1 MKKFLSNLLIVGA
14 FVLPTM
20 PAHAGEWKKIVIG
33 MDVSYAPWAY
43 TDANGK
49 FLGYE
54 VDLANDLCKR
64 MEVECELTSQPWD
77 TIIPSL
83 QAGKFDAII
92 AGMNITEEQLK
103 EIDFSVSYAAS
114 PRAFLTTKSS
124 KFANLPLGESIL
136 DLEKDADSATKQIDA
151 VRSELPGSTL
161 GVLTASANT
170 LFVEKNFADVAE
182 IRQYKTAEQYVL
194 DLQAGRIDIAFDTLP
209 YLMGVLKGADGG
221 DMVVVGPK
229 LAGGLLGAGAGVGLR
244 KSDADLK
251 AMFNKAIEDAK
262 KDGTIKALTI
272 KWFGA
277 DLSPT

>member
-1 MKKFLSNLLIVGA
+1 MLRSAAL
-14 FVLPTM
+14 
-20 PAHAGEWKKIVIG
+20 
-33 MDVSYAPWAY
+33 D
-43 TDANGK
+43 
-49 FLGYE
+49 
-54 VDLANDLCKR
+54 
-64 MEVECELTSQPWD
+64 
-77 TIIPSL
+77 
-83 QAGKFDAII
+83 II
-92 AGMNITEEQLK
+92 A
-103 EIDFSVSYAAS
+103 
-114 PRAFLTTKSS
+114 
-124 KFANLPLGESIL
+124 
-136 DLEKDADSATKQIDA
+136 EKDADSATKQIDA